1 MRRIAVLTLGLL
13 LVVGMAG
20 CGGGKPETGSQVPE
34 NPALKI
40 TGQVDTEVGWTEEE
54 IRSMD
59 AMEAESTNKEGKTA
73 TYTGVLITDLL
84 ATAGPQ
90 GEATTL
96 VFVADDG
103 STGEAA
109 LTDVQACADCIV
121 SFRNKGGFSIVMP
134 GFPDDVQVKGVI
146 ELQVK

>member
-1 MRRIAVLTLGLL
+1 MRRMAVLTLGLL

-20 CGGGKPETGSQVPE
+20 CAGGNPETDSQVPE
-34 NPALKI
+34 NAALQI
-40 TGQVDTEVGWTEEE
+40 TGQVDTEIGWTEEE

-59 AMEAESTNKEGKTA
+59 TMDAESTNREGKTA

-109 LTDVQACADCIV
+109 LVEVQACVDCIV

-146 ELQVK
+146 EIQVK

>member
-1 MRRIAVLTLGLL
+1 MRRMAVLTLGLL

-20 CGGGKPETGSQVPE
+20 CGGGKPEKSSQVPE
-34 NPALKI
+34 NAAFKI
-40 TGQVDTEVGWTEEE
+40 TGQVNTEIGWTEEE
-54 IRSMD
+54 IRAMD
-59 AMEAESTNKEGKTA
+59 TMEAESTNKKGETA

-96 VFVADDG
+96 VFVAGDG

-109 LTDVQACADCIV
+109 LAEVQACADCIV
-121 SFRNKGGFSIVMP
+121 SFRNQGGFSIVMP
-134 GFPDDVQVKGVI
+134 GFPADVQVKGVI
-146 ELQVK
+146 EIQVK